1 MDKATIHIQL
11 KTPYWQQPH
20 MGRLLGYA
28 LQRFDSRVISLMAQD
43 ADIPLMLANLA
54 ARGQVSAAHIHIT
67 RHLPP
72 QGARLSELAKQA
84 HMSKQAMNSLVD
96 QCEAWG
102 LISRAADPKDR
113 RARIIEYTEN
123 GLLWLQAFTRAVEQA
138 EAEFKTEVGI
148 DVYTVIQIGLEA
160 YASSLGIA

>member
-1 MDKATIHIQL
+1 MNQDSLNIQV

-28 LQRFDSRVISLMAQD
+28 LQRFDIRVISLMAQD
-43 ADIPLMLANLA
+43 VDIPLRLANLA
-54 ARGQVSAAHIHIT
+54 AHGQVSAAHIHIT

-84 HMSKQAMNSLVD
+84 HMSKQAMNNLVD
-96 QCEAWG
+96 QCEAWN
-102 LISRAADPKDR
+102 LISRVADPRDR
-113 RARIIEYTEN
+113 RARIIQFTEI

-138 EAEFKTEVGI
+138 ETEFKAEVGI

-160 YASSLGIA
+160 YASSLGTA